1 MPQARVRRSPL
12 LRRLLASLAAVS
24 VTALALIAGT
34 QTSYAGI
41 STEGAPAVTL
51 ASGGSLDAS
60 GITAGSDVQR
70 ILAVQVPAVG
80 FSRLSVTAYQ
90 SSLLDQDPLH
100 GLQLRAEGCDGTW
113 TQSGQG
119 YTCSGRIS
127 AVVLPRPVAGVGP
140 LFLQVRPVGGQL
152 LRLTL
157 WLPSTAG
164 AEFMGQASSLSYRI
178 LN

>member
-24 VTALALIAGT
+24 VTALALMAGA

-41 STEGAPAVTL
+41 STEGTPAVTL
-51 ASGGSLDAS
+51 ASGGSLDVS
-60 GITAGSDVQR
+60 GITAGGAVQR
-70 ILAVQVPAVG
+70 ILAVQVAAVG
-80 FSRLSVTAYQ
+80 VSRLSVTAHQ

-100 GLQLRAEGCDGTW
+100 GLQLRAEGCDGIW
-113 TQSGQG
+113 TRSGAG
-119 YTCSGRIS
+119 YTCSGRLS
-127 AVVLPRPVAGVGP
+127 TVVLPRPVAGVSP
-140 LFLQVRPVGGQL
+140 LFLRVRPVGGQL

-178 LN
+178 LD